1 MMVAEIISTIVPVLA
16 AAIVMNVV
24 TVQEEAVVEAIKGRH
39 IEPTPPSYLTFECQG
54 FIIRSEAIKDIC
66 GVQ

>member
-24 TVQEEAVVEAIKGRH
+24 TVQEEAVVDALKGRSH
-39 IEPTPPSYLTFECQG
+39 
-54 FIIRSEAIKDIC
+54 
-66 GVQ
+66 

>member
-24 TVQEEAVVEAIKGRH
+24 MVQEEAVVEAIK
-39 IEPTPPSYLTFECQG
+39 C
-54 FIIRSEAIKDIC
+54 RSH
-66 GVQ
+66 

>member
-24 TVQEEAVVEAIKGRH
+24 TVQEEAVVEAIK
-39 IEPTPPSYLTFECQG
+39 C
-54 FIIRSEAIKDIC
+54 RSH
-66 GVQ
+66 